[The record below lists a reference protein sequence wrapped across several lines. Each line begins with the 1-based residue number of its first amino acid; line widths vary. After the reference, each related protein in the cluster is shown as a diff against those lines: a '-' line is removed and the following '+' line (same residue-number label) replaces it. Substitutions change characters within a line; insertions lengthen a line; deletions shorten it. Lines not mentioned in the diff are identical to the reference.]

1 MDPDSATQPT
11 SPPLGAASH
20 CVTGLPVDLA
30 SIVQLVE
37 GPDVFEY

>member
-11 SPPLGAASH
+11 SPLGAASH

-30 SIVQLVE
+30 SIVQLAE